1 MGQENTESII
11 IPESKKRIE
20 GGRVS
25 SKTHTIHVY
34 PAGSLPNLISESEK
48 YNIEE
53 LTLTG
58 ELNGTDFRLIRDM
71 AGCNY
76 LGKKTSGKLRVLDF
90 LGAKIVA
97 GGEKYV
103 DTEELPNWFGTFHY
117 MVKEN
122 NELPQHLFHGCKFTS
137 ILISTSVTR
146 IKSEAFYGCTGL
158 TSITIPNS
166 VTSIGRRA
174 FEYCSGLTSITIPN
188 SVTYIYDD
196 TFRYCSNLSS
206 IIIES
211 GNKRYDSRN
220 SCNAIVETSSNRLI
234 TGCKNTTIPNSVT
247 SIGSEAFRGCNGLIS
262 ITIPDSVTSIG
273 SEAFSDCI

>member
-1 MGQENTESII
+1 MNNMGQENTESII

-174 FEYCSGLTSITIPN
+174 F
-188 SVTYIYDD
+188 
-196 TFRYCSNLSS
+196 RYCSNLSS